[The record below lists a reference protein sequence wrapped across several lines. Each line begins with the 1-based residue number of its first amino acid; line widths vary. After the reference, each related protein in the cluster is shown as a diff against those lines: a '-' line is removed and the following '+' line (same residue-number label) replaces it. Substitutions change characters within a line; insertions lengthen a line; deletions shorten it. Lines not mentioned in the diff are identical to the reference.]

1 MITLT
6 ASINLNHC
14 GQLYAGILLV
24 IYANKQEIKLAALNA
39 L

>member
-1 MITLT
+1 MITII
-6 ASINLNHC
+6 ASIIPNPC

-24 IYANKQEIKLAALNA
+24 IYANKQEIKFAALNA